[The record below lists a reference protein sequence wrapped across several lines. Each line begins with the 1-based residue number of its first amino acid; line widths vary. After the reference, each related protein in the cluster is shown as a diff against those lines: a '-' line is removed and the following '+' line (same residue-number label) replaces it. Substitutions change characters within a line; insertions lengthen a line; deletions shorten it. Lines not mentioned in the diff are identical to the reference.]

1 MNRRVSV
8 ENRIDSILVV
18 DCGTVTTKA
27 MLLDRVGGRY
37 RFVAYGEVPTT
48 LGSEPR
54 PGVTEGV
61 LRAVERISD
70 VTGRRFFDSAGDI
83 ISPQVG
89 SQIGVDGFAATTSAS
104 EPLQMV
110 VSGLVEDLSIA
121 SARRAAAGTYSQIK
135 AVLNGHGPDALAD
148 EERVRLIRELAPD
161 VVLIAGGIDGGAER
175 PVLDAAKSATLACAL
190 MDREQTPTLV
200 YAGNSRLRRQIAEI
214 VGNEAEL
221 RVVENVR
228 PTLETERLIGAQAEL
243 RDLFRKRKMAK
254 LVGLNTVARWSPVD
268 VMPTA
273 EAFGRLIRYLWHLGE
288 PTRGVLGVDAGAA
301 NTTLAAVF
309 GGRLT
314 LTTYGGLGSA
324 FGGESLLQEELPYDQ
339 TRWLPEPL
347 PEHEARGL
355 LSNKR
360 MHPASIPQV
369 DGELW
374 FEQALAREALR
385 ATLDIARPG
394 WHPDGVQL
402 STDGTPLC
410 DTLVISGGVLTQ
422 APRPGQAALM
432 VLDALQ
438 PTGISTLV
446 VDTYGLAPALGSVA
460 AVKPLAA
467 VEALD
472 AGVFVNLATA
482 VTPVGEA
489 DPGDEILSL
498 TVNYVDGGALDVE
511 VRYGDLEVVP
521 LPLGQEAVLEL
532 RPGSGFDVGLGG
544 RGRSGKRRV
553 SGGLAGLIIDAR
565 GRPISLPQ
573 DPEARCE
580 RIRRWLWDVGG

>member
-1 MNRRVSV
+1 MKRRGSV
-8 ENRIDSILVV
+8 ESRIDSILLV
-18 DCGTVTTKA
+18 DCGTVMTKA

-48 LGSEPR
+48 LGSDPR

-61 LRAVERISD
+61 LQAVARISD

-89 SQIGVDGFAATTSAS
+89 QQLGVDVFAATTSAS

-121 SARRAAAGTYSQIK
+121 SARRAAAGTYSQIR
-135 AVLNGHGPDALAD
+135 AVLDGHGPDALAD
-148 EERVRLIRELAPD
+148 EERVRLIRDVAPD

-175 PVLDAAKSATLACAL
+175 PVLDVAKAATLACAL

-221 RVVENVR
+221 RVVDNVR
-228 PTLETERLIGAQAEL
+228 PTLETEHVVGAQVEL
-243 RDLFRKRKMAK
+243 RALFKQRKMVK

-268 VMPTA
+268 VTPTA

-309 GGRLT
+309 GDRLA

-324 FGGESLLQEELPYDQ
+324 FGGESLLQEGCPCSL
-339 TRWLPEPL
+339 TGWLPAPL
-347 PEHEARGL
+347 PQHEARGFL
-355 LSNKR
+355 VNKR
-360 MHPASIPQV
+360 MRPASIPQV

-394 WHPDGVQL
+394 WHPDGGQL
-402 STDGTPLC
+402 SKDGTPLC
-410 DTLVISGGVLTQ
+410 DTVVISGGVLTQ
-422 APRPGQAALM
+422 APRPGQSALM

-438 PTGISTLV
+438 PTGVSTLV
-446 VDTYGLAPALGSVA
+446 MDTYGLAPALGSVA
-460 AVKPLAA
+460 AVKPLVA

-472 AGVFVNLATA
+472 AGAFVNLATV

-489 DPGDEILSL
+489 DLGEKIVSL
-498 TVNYVDGGALDVE
+498 TVNYVDGSALE
-511 VRYGDLEVVP
+511 VNVSYGDLEVVP

-532 RPGSGFDVGLGG
+532 HPASGFDVGLGG
-544 RGRSGKRRV
+544 RGRSGSRRV
-553 SGGLAGLIIDAR
+553 SGGLAGLIIDGR

-573 DPEARCE
+573 EPRERCE
-580 RIRRWLWDVGG
+580 RIRRWLWEVGG